1 MVGFHKSLICKYL
14 FDYLTDCN
22 QNRLSGYHWDLIMC
36 VNLSM
41 FYTLCF
47 ILYVLSKWDETNDTH
62 LSGVLFDRFE
72 CISAM

>member
-1 MVGFHKSLICKYL
+1 
-14 FDYLTDCN
+14 
-22 QNRLSGYHWDLIMC
+22 MC